1 MVVALLMMIFG
12 AVGVLLG
19 ILIHVRRIEKAVDK
33 IAGWLFGLTIEA
45 TSKEAHW
52 VHESRNN
59 IQGNTDRPRPDEPIQ
74 LLYVS
79 ATRIECRYDN
89 PHTTQK

>member
-33 IAGWLFGLTIEA
+33 IAWWLFGLN
-45 TSKEAHW
+45 
-52 VHESRNN
+52 VESE
-59 IQGNTDRPRPDEPIQ
+59 DDE
-74 LLYVS
+74 
-79 ATRIECRYDN
+79 
-89 PHTTQK
+89 